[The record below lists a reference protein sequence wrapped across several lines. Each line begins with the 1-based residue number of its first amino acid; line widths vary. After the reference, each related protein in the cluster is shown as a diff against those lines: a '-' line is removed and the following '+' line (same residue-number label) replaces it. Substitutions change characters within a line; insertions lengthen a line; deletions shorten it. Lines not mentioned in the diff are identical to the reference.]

1 MLVAAKVSVVV
12 MLEVPVEVMVLVPVL
27 VAEVVA
33 VVVGEDV
40 LDVVAVDVMVVV
52 AVEVI
57 EVVGVDVIVV
67 KVQLL
72 KAPEMKLVSMLF
84 KIVTVESQSD
94 DSTNPLSEQLSTSST
109 FDPENSE
116 HNKIVQKRINMMM
129 HSPLMNE
136 WFKESIL
143 FGKDKDLTDEVIK
156 FIINCAIAFFDEK
169 EL

>member
-1 MLVAAKVSVVV
+1 MVVWVLVAAKVSVVV

-33 VVVGEDV
+33 EVVGEDV
-40 LDVVAVDVMVVV
+40 LDVVAVEVMVVV

-84 KIVTVESQSD
+84 KIVTVVSQSD

-109 FDPENSE
+109 FDPENSD
-116 HNKIVQKRINMMM
+116 MMPF
-129 HSPLMNE
+129 SNPITRLQLE
-136 WFKESIL
+136 R
-143 FGKDKDLTDEVIK
+143 
-156 FIINCAIAFFDEK
+156 A
-169 EL
+169 